1 MPRIAFVPFVSF
13 LCVIFVVP
21 PLPSFLS
28 NGERKKNDHSPGGAS
43 SSFLW
48 TWEGSDQSRPAESR
62 GMILG
67 AGKRGA
73 AGGGRSWPD
82 GVATIKHSNQRA
94 L

>member
-28 NGERKKNDHSPGGAS
+28 NGERKKMITP
-43 SSFLW
+43 
-48 TWEGSDQSRPAESR
+48 QVVPAHLFCGLGKAVTSLDLLNHVAW
-62 GMILG
+62 ILG
-67 AGKRGA
+67 AGKRGV

-82 GVATIKHSNQRA
+82 WVATIKHSNQRA

>member
-62 GMILG
+62 GMDP
-67 AGKRGA
+67 
-73 AGGGRSWPD
+73 GGRKERSSGWW
-82 GVATIKHSNQRA
+82 T
-94 L
+94 